1 MARMAKIRIGI
12 SGWRYPPWRGVF
24 YPGDLVQRDELH
36 YASRC
41 FPTIELNGS
50 FYSLQRPQSYA
61 RWYDATPRGFV
72 FAVKGPRF
80 ISHVKRLREIETP
93 LANFFA
99 SGVFELREKFG
110 PILWQFPPSL
120 RYDHDLFAR
129 FFERLPRDTGA
140 ALKLARRRDFR
151 MKGRARLAIDSRRKL
166 RHAIE
171 IRHASFLDEDF
182 VSLLRDHGIALVVAD
197 TAGKWPYAEDVTADF
212 VYMRLHGDEQLYVS
226 GYTDRALARWAARIC
241 AWSTGSQPRDAELI
255 SEKPPK
261 RRRSRDVYCYFDN
274 DAKVKAPFDALNLI
288 KKLGA
293 RPPPRSLGKA

>member
-1 MARMAKIRIGI
+1 MNCIT
-12 SGWRYPPWRGVF
+12 
-24 YPGDLVQRDELH
+24 
-36 YASRC
+36 SRC

-197 TAGKWPYAEDVTADF
+197 TAGKWPYTEDVTADF